1 MAKVVVTKRPSDPY
15 EVVSVL
21 AEPDDDLSTATAIED
36 AQEVIDRL
44 NKNEYVVTTYK
55 TLDEI
60 MSEME
65 KRNVGFLFLTV

>member
-1 MAKVVVTKRPSDPY
+1 MAKVVVTKRPSDPL

-55 TLDEI
+55 TLDTI
-60 MSEME
+60 MDMME
-65 KRNVGFLFLTV
+65 RRNVGFLFLTV